1 MSENVHPHCFVHTR
15 ISISIKNVLKNVPI
29 NTSRLDIDVPADAK
43 PHAVRSNKAKKAHL
57 LAIVLSW
64 QPPISG
70 QYLEVDG
77 KLSACSCSSKSS
89 YEDKGRQEAKD
100 ELQCCCQKKD
110 WIVLCDPDG
119 DNIDDLTDS
128 ITEHSPPQLKEKG
141 LYIWGSGAVN
151 EDLV

>member
-1 MSENVHPHCFVHTR
+1 MKDEKTLDLLYGNINDATPASSRIIRSQSGVEN
-15 ISISIKNVLKNVPI
+15 I
-29 NTSRLDIDVPADAK
+29 
-43 PHAVRSNKAKKAHL
+43 
-57 LAIVLSW
+57 
-64 QPPISG
+64 
-70 QYLEVDG
+70 
-77 KLSACSCSSKSS
+77 SACSCSSKSS